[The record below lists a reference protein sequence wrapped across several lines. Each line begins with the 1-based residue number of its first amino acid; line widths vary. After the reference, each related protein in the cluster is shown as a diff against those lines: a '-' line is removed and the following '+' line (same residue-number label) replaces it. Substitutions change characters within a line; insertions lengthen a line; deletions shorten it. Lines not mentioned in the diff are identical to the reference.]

1 MLTQLVANCSL
12 RLVHQVPNP
21 MGGGGG
27 SAPTTTK
34 MLMGNPAKEDLLVS
48 LKVTASLRLALL
60 IDELI

>member
-21 MGGGGG
+21 MGGGG